1 MVDHEG
7 VRLPKLNYN
16 NPEVKQYVMD
26 AAKWWITESDI
37 DGYILDSLS
46 DAPTS
51 FWIDFADEVKSV
63 KKDFILLG
71 EMITNDPV
79 KMESYAET
87 GIDGF
92 VDFPLNEELRKVF
105 PKPDQTYGRAVSEGS
120 AKRTAWSEFLF
131 NGNVYG

>member
-1 MVDHEG
+1 MVDQERI
-7 VRLPKLNYN
+7 RLPKLNHE
-16 NPEVKQYVMD
+16 NPEVKQYLMD

-37 DGYILDSLS
+37 DGYILDSLG

-51 FWIDFADEVKSV
+51 FWVDFTDEVKSV

-71 EMITNDPV
+71 EIITDDPV
-79 KMESYAET
+79 KMASYVET

-105 PKPDQTYGRAVSEGS
+105 PKPDQSYGRAVSEAS
-120 AKRTAWSEFLF
+120 AKRTARSELLF